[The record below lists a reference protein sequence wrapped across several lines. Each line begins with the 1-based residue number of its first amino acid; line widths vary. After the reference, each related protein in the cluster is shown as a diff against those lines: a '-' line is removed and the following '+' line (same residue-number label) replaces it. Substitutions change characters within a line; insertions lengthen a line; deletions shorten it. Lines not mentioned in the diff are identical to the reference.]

1 MNTTIRQRNN
11 GKYQAII
18 SYKVNGLWKQK
29 SKGGFDRVSDAKKW
43 AKETSFDLVE
53 IERQGIIDSDMTVGE
68 LFDVYIEDLELQGR
82 PRNTIKSYADTKK
95 FYDKISSIPV
105 DKLKAH
111 DIKRHI
117 LYKQKATGFSHKN
130 SFLKLRSV
138 LNFACKELKI
148 IPSNPM
154 DGLKMKFTFEDTR
167 IKFITKEIYQEILD
181 SIDDDLERLYVQV
194 LYETGMRRREAMGI
208 TIFDI
213 KDCAI
218 TVNKQYDETLK
229 SFVKLKTKNS
239 ERVIPISKDLEK
251 KLLTKITNIDGRIFY
266 GFDSGKINEKY
277 LRPLKTSI
285 HCFRHTFAT
294 NLVSSGI
301 DLTVASQIIGDDIK
315 TVLSTYT
322 QVNEDKKKSEFE
334 KIRAMF

>member
-1 MNTTIRQRNN
+1 MNTTIRQRDS

-68 LFDVYIEDLELQGR
+68 LFDLYIEDLELQGK
-82 PRNTIKSYADTKK
+82 PKNTIWLYHFTKK
-95 FYDKISSIPV
+95 FYEKICLVPV
-105 DKLKAH
+105 NKLKSH
-111 DIKRHI
+111 EIKRHI
-117 LYKQKATGFSHKN
+117 LYKQRAKGFSYENFFKM
-130 SFLKLRSV
+130 FKTV
-138 LNFACKELKI
+138 LNFAVKELKI

-154 DGLKMKFTFEDTR
+154 DGLKLNFSFEDPR
-167 IKFITKEIYQEILD
+167 IKFITKEIYQKILD
-181 SIDDDLERLYVQV
+181 SIDDDLGRLYVQV
-194 LYETGMRRREAMGI
+194 LYETGMRRSEALGI
-208 TIFDI
+208 TVFDI
-213 KDCAI
+213 KDCTI
-218 TVNKQYDETLK
+218 SVNKQYDEILK
-229 SFVKLKTKNS
+229 NFAKLKTKNS
-239 ERVIPISKDLEK
+239 ERTIPISKELEE
-251 KLLTKITNIDGRIFY
+251 KLVSQIPGIDGRIFY
-266 GFDSGKINEKY
+266 NFSPNIIYRNH
-277 LRPLKTSI
+277 LKPFNTSM

-301 DLTVASQIIGDDIK
+301 DLTVAAQIIGDDIK

-322 QVNEDKKKSEFE
+322 QVNEDKKKSEFD